1 MPEQLESAPFV
12 AIFAFF
18 FAVAFVRTQVTYWV
32 ARVVATQTLER
43 TTPSNR
49 LIAQAQAWSTTPA
62 ARRGITTVNRWGVLA
77 VPLSFC
83 AIGTKTVVNAAAGL
97 TRMPFV
103 TRYLPALVVGCLVHA
118 TIYATIGWAAWTAA
132 LAAATGSPWGLAVV
146 LGVAVLVVVAL
157 ATALRRRAARTPD
170 GTQTSHGADGP
181 TTESGMAH
189 GASPQADAGPD
200 APRPSSLNL

>member
-18 FAVAFVRTQVTYWV
+18 FAVAFVRTQATYWV

-43 TTPSNR
+43 TTPRNR
-49 LIAQAQAWSTTPA
+49 LLAQAQAWSTTPA
-62 ARRGITTVNRWGVLA
+62 AQRGVATVNRWGVLA

-83 AIGTKTVVNAAAGL
+83 AVGTKTVVNGAAGL
-97 TRMPFV
+97 TRMPFL

-132 LAAATGSPWGLAVV
+132 IAAATGSPWGLAAV
-146 LGVAVLVVVAL
+146 LGVLILVVVAI
-157 ATALRRRAARTPD
+157 ATALRRRTLRTSRAREAEVRDLAAGEAP
-170 GTQTSHGADGP
+170 GEGADTGGS
-181 TTESGMAH
+181 TAT
-189 GASPQADAGPD
+189 PD
-200 APRPSSLNL
+200 APRPSTLNL

>member
-1 MPEQLESAPFV
+1 MPEQLESAPFA

-18 FAVAFVRTQVTYWV
+18 FAVAFVRTQATYWV

-49 LIAQAQAWSTTPA
+49 LLAQAQAWSTTPA
-62 ARRGITTVNRWGVLA
+62 AQRGVATVNRWGVLA

-83 AIGTKTVVNAAAGL
+83 AVGTKTVVNGAAGL
-97 TRMPFV
+97 TRMPFL

-132 LAAATGSPWGLAVV
+132 IAAATGSPWGLAAV
-146 LGVAVLVVVAL
+146 LGALVLVVVAI
-157 ATALRRRAARTPD
+157 ATALRRRALRTRRAREAEDLDLAAGEAP
-170 GTQTSHGADGP
+170 GEGADTGGS
-181 TTESGMAH
+181 T
-189 GASPQADAGPD
+189 ADPD

>member
-1 MPEQLESAPFV
+1 MPEQLESAPFA

-18 FAVAFVRTQVTYWV
+18 FAVAFVRTQATYWV

-49 LIAQAQAWSTTPA
+49 LLAQAQAWSTTPA
-62 ARRGITTVNRWGVLA
+62 AQRGVATVNRWGVLA

-83 AIGTKTVVNAAAGL
+83 AVGTKTVVNGAAGL
-97 TRMPFV
+97 TRMPFL

-132 LAAATGSPWGLAVV
+132 IAAATGSPWGLAAV
-146 LGVAVLVVVAL
+146 LGVLVLVVVAV
-157 ATALRRRAARTPD
+157 ATTLRRRALRTRRAREAEDLDLAAGEAP
-170 GTQTSHGADGP
+170 GEGADTGGS
-181 TTESGMAH
+181 T
-189 GASPQADAGPD
+189 ADPD

>member
-1 MPEQLESAPFV
+1 VPEQLESAPFA

-18 FAVAFVRTQVTYWV
+18 FAVAFVRTQATYWV

-49 LIAQAQAWSTTPA
+49 LLAQAQAWSTTPA
-62 ARRGITTVNRWGVLA
+62 AQRGVATVNRWGVLA

-83 AIGTKTVVNAAAGL
+83 AVGTKTVVNGAAGL
-97 TRMPFV
+97 TRMPFL

-132 LAAATGSPWGLAVV
+132 IAAATGSPWGLAAV
-146 LGVAVLVVVAL
+146 LGALVLVVVAL
-157 ATALRRRAARTPD
+157 ATALRRRALRTRRAREAEDLDLAAGEAP
-170 GTQTSHGADGP
+170 GEGADTGGS
-181 TTESGMAH
+181 T
-189 GASPQADAGPD
+189 ADPD